1 MNLAEKHRPKT
12 WTEVVGQDKVVANLL
27 RLKDTTGLAGNAF
40 WISGKSGTGKT
51 TLAKLIASEV
61 ADDYCID
68 HLHARELTPSL
79 LKDIDR
85 AMAYRGF
92 GQKGGRA
99 WIVDECHLLTD
110 RQVGALLDLT
120 EPIPDHI
127 AWVFTT
133 TTQGQLKF
141 DWLDDASP
149 LLSRC
154 QRIKLRE
161 TGLAQ
166 AFAERA
172 REIAVAEGLDGR
184 PISYY
189 LERVKQNR
197 NNLRAVLQEVQQG
210 KMLSLEVAI
219 S

>member
-1 MNLAEKHRPKT
+1 MNLAEKYRPQT
-12 WTEVVGQDKVVANLL
+12 WEDVVGQDKLVAGLL
-27 RLKDTTGLAGNAF
+27 RLRDTTGLGGNAF
-40 WISGKSGTGKT
+40 WLSGKSGTGKT
-51 TLAKLIASEV
+51 TIAKLIAAEV
-61 ADDYCID
+61 ADSFCIT
-68 HLHARELTPSL
+68 HLHARELTPSTL
-79 LKDIDR
+79 RQIDES
-85 AMAYRGF
+85 MGYRGF

-110 RQVGALLDLT
+110 KQVGALLDLT

-127 AWVFTT
+127 VWVFTT

-154 QRIKLRE
+154 QRVKLRE

-166 AFAERA
+166 AFAKRA

-210 KMLSLEVAI
+210 KMLSLDAAI

>member
-1 MNLAEKHRPKT
+1 MNLPEKHRPRQ
-12 WTEVVGQDKVVANLL
+12 WSEVVGQDKVVTALQQL
-27 RLKDTTGLAGNAF
+27 GDTTGLGGNAF
-40 WISGKSGTGKT
+40 WLSGKSGTGKT
-51 TLAKLIASEV
+51 TIAKLIASEV

-68 HLHARELTPSL
+68 QLHARELTPAL

-85 AMAYRGF
+85 AMCYRGF
-92 GQKGGRA
+92 GSKGGRA

-110 RQVGALLDLT
+110 KQVGALLDLT

-127 AWVFTT
+127 VWVFTT
-133 TTQGQLKF
+133 TTAGQQTF
-141 DWLDDASP
+141 DWLDDAGP

-154 QRIKLRE
+154 QRYKLAE

-184 PISYY
+184 SISFY

-210 KMLSLEVAI
+210 RMQP
-219 S
+219 